1 VYDGGRHFALS
12 PVETPAANM
21 LEELRRK
28 ITAELASVAFS
39 ATINLRSFSE
49 GNRWLMKNAL

>member
-1 VYDGGRHFALS
+1 MTVAGILPSRLS
-12 PVETPAANM
+12 KAPAANM

-49 GNRWLMKNAL
+49 GIDG